1 MKLFM
6 TIFIF
11 TLLIQGPAWS
21 FESTDAAKNINTIE
35 QDKKSYEVFSIKT
48 KVENHYYTANIFRP
62 TKKRIKSILVISPNI
77 DGVTSM
83 EEANA
88 VYFSKR
94 GYLVILPDPFL
105 TELSNPRPDV
115 EKLNADFYRPAVSA
129 ISFINFVEQKLHLG
143 ITLPIFAMGAS
154 QGGISSIILA
164 ANIPR
169 IKAIWTAVAGGD
181 LPYIYA
187 HSEVT
192 QLKKF
197 RKNHMRILGIRN
209 PHVYE
214 DYLRVYLK
222 NDPLISCKNILVPFH
237 QTIALKDL
245 SVPTKTQELLA
256 RECPP
261 HNVSRRNLSHLGG
274 ALTTVRDRQNILEFF
289 NSNI

>member
-6 TIFIF
+6 TFFIF
-11 TLLIQGPAWS
+11 TLLTQGPSWS
-21 FESTDAAKNINTIE
+21 FEYRNSSVTNE
-35 QDKKSYEVFSIKT
+35 EKKRSYEVFSIKT
-48 KVENHYYTANIFRP
+48 KVENHYYTANVFRP
-62 TKKRIKSILVISPNI
+62 TQARIKSILIISPNI

-83 EEANA
+83 EETNA
-88 VYFSKR
+88 LFFSKR
-94 GYLVILPDPFL
+94 GYLVIVPDPFL
-105 TELSNPRPDV
+105 TELSNPRPDI
-115 EKLNADFYRPAVSA
+115 ERLNADFYRPAVST
-129 ISFINFVEQKLHLG
+129 ISFINFVEQKLNLG

-181 LPYIYA
+181 LPHIYA
-187 HSEVT
+187 HSEVK

-197 RKNHMRILGIRN
+197 RINHMRILGISN
-209 PHVYE
+209 PHAYE
-214 DYLRVYLK
+214 DYLRIYLT
-222 NDPLISCKNILVPFH
+222 NDPLVSCKNILIPFH

-261 HNVSRRNLSHLGG
+261 HSVSRKKLGHLGG
-274 ALTTVRDRQNILEFF
+274 ALTTVRDRQDILEFF
-289 NSNI
+289 DSNI